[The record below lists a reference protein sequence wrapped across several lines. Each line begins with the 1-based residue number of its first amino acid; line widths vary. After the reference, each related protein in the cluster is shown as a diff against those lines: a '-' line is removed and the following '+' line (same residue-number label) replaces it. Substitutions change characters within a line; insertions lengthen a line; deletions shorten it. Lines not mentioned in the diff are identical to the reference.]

1 MTVDRFLA
9 ITKPLR
15 YRSYMTKETVWVMI
29 ITVWNGPFLLFFLP
43 SIFTYNHNPTF
54 TMFMEISLV
63 LIFQILPLVI
73 FVAATSH
80 LLRIAWKVSRQS
92 RELIAQVCH
101 NHAMNMSGQNI
112 QPPVVFRVQHRSSI
126 VLIILVKT
134 AFNITYLGGSYHC
147 LCFLT
152 NLCPFAG
159 TLRYMVYLLL
169 IANTAV
175 NPVLFSFFKSDI

>member
-1 MTVDRFLA
+1 
-9 ITKPLR
+9 
-15 YRSYMTKETVWVMI
+15 
-29 ITVWNGPFLLFFLP
+29 
-43 SIFTYNHNPTF
+43 
-54 TMFMEISLV
+54 MFVEISRV

-80 LLRIAWKVSRQS
+80 LLRIAWKVNRQT
-92 RELIAQVCH
+92 RELISQVRH

-112 QPPVVFRVQHRSSI
+112 QRPAVFRVQHRSST
-126 VLIILVKT
+126 VLIILVMT
-134 AFNITYLGGSYHC
+134 AFNITYLGGNYRC

-159 TLRYMVYLLL
+159 TLRYMVYLVL

-175 NPVLFSFFKSDI
+175 NPVLYSFFKSDIQKELFKLFSR